1 MMHFKSSLDLPFMFK
16 LLSSEARIHWATV
29 TVAQQ
34 NNRQEKL
41 SIQKSV
47 RVILF
52 KSHGVKCIY
61 SYALEC
67 KAMAH

>member
-1 MMHFKSSLDLPFMFK
+1 MMYFKSSLDLPFMFK
-16 LLSSEARIHWATV
+16 LLSSEAHVHWATV

-34 NNRQEKL
+34 NNHQEKL
-41 SIQKSV
+41 SIQESV

-52 KSHGVKCIY
+52 KSHWVNRIY